1 MSNCFRD
8 NTNASSVVDN
18 ENWMLDARVNIK
30 IGQTSRSPYQARSI
44 ERGMTEMQME
54 YSRIGRPRLITYR
67 DNCSSAPERPERN
80 KPPMIDL
87 IVQKWQLNSYA
98 GRTEAGGK
106 EREKDQRGEKD
117 VYVDSQRDAKARCEY
132 IQRVYTNEVDGVREG
147 APFPSVSATSERG
160 REITGTRDR
169 RIG

>member
-8 NTNASSVVDN
+8 DTNAISIVDN
-18 ENWMLDARVNIK
+18 ENWMFDARVNIK
-30 IGQTSRSPYQARSI
+30 LRQTSRSSYQARSI
-44 ERGMTEMQME
+44 ERGMTETQME
-54 YSRIGRPRLITYR
+54 YSRIGRPRLIIYR
-67 DNCSSAPERPERN
+67 DNCSSVPERVERY
-80 KPPMIDL
+80 KPPMIDP
-87 IVQKWQLNSYA
+87 IVEKWQLNSYA

-106 EREKDQRGEKD
+106 EREKDQRRGKD
-117 VYVDSQRDAKARCEY
+117 VYVDSRRDAKACCEY
-132 IQRVYTNEVDGVREG
+132 IQSVYTNEVDGVREG

>member
-80 KPPMIDL
+80 KPPILSCRSGSL
-87 IVQKWQLNSYA
+87 IRMPEEQRPEGK
-98 GRTEAGGK
+98 K
-106 EREKDQRGEKD
+106 ERKIREEKKMSTSILNGMRKHVANTYNVCIQMKSMVCARAHLFQVSRRRLKEEEK
-117 VYVDSQRDAKARCEY
+117 
-132 IQRVYTNEVDGVREG
+132 
-147 APFPSVSATSERG
+147 
-160 REITGTRDR
+160 
-169 RIG
+169 